1 MERRYAICYSVNI
14 PLRSSPADGAEM
26 MTELLFGDAC
36 IVLEETGTWSRIINK
51 SDGYEGWLTTK
62 MLTFVSK
69 EEYDSYNPLEA
80 PVVTSSFAVAYVDG
94 GDERIILT
102 GGSVLPFY
110 DSSDSSFSVEG
121 RRFIIDKSFVNN
133 PGVNVVDTAYRYLNS
148 PYLWGGKN
156 VMGIDCS
163 GLTQV
168 VYRMHGF
175 QLQRDAR
182 AQIIHG
188 MEVQFTDAVSGDLA
202 FFANPQGR
210 ITHVGIIAGKGK
222 IIHAS
227 GSVHVDQIDERGIYS
242 VRLGKYTHSLHSVRH
257 IDLE

>member
-14 PLRSSPADGAEM
+14 PLRSNPADGAEM

-36 IVLEETGTWSRIINK
+36 IVLEETGTWSRVINK

-62 MLTFVSK
+62 MLTFVSE
-69 EEYDSYNPLEA
+69 EEYDAYNPVNS
-80 PVVTSSFAVAYVDG
+80 PVVTSSFAVAYTKDG
-94 GDERIILT
+94 NERIVLT
-102 GGSVLPFY
+102 GGSVLPYY
-110 DSSDSSFSVEG
+110 DISDNSFSVER
-121 RRFIIDKSFVNN
+121 RRFVIDNSFVNN
-133 PGVNVVDTAYRYLNS
+133 PGDNIVDTAYRYLNS

-175 QLQRDAR
+175 QLQRDAC
-182 AQIIHG
+182 AQIVHG
-188 MEVQFTDAVSGDLA
+188 IEVRFTDAVSGDLA
-202 FFANPQGR
+202 FFANPKGC
-210 ITHVGIIAGKGK
+210 ITHVGIIAGNGK

-227 GSVHVDQIDERGIYS
+227 GSVHVDMIDERGIYS
-242 VRLGKYTHSLHSVRH
+242 ARLGKYTHILYSVRH
-257 IDLE
+257 IDF